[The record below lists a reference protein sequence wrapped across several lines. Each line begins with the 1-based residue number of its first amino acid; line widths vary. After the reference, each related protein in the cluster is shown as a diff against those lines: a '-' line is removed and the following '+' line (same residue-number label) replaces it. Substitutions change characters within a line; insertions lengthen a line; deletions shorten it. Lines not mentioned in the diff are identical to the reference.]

1 MIKTKENQNGC
12 ASSNNLKEKEYTLKA
27 SSIQSF
33 CLNLHFESAA
43 TALSLFS
50 PTPYYTF
57 KQARFLRYFILFT
70 IIVLKYYATQRNS
83 VKLKVGDQNERN
95 CCECA
100 SDNTYHFYSDLN
112 AEGVLYLFQVVS
124 DDGFI
129 EKCEFLN
136 LKPSSR
142 AALSG

>member
-1 MIKTKENQNGC
+1 MPLNT
-12 ASSNNLKEKEYTLKA
+12 SP
-27 SSIQSF
+27 IQSF
-33 CLNLHFESAA
+33 CLNLHFESTA

-57 KQARFLRYFILFT
+57 KQVRFLRYFILFT
-70 IIVLKYYATQRNS
+70 IIVLKYCATQRNS

-100 SDNTYHFYSDLN
+100 SDNTFHLYSDLN
-112 AEGVLYLFQVVS
+112 AEGVVYLFQVVS
-124 DDGFI
+124 DDDFI
-129 EKCEFLN
+129 QKGEFLN

-142 AALSG
+142 ASKTG

>member
-1 MIKTKENQNGC
+1 MW
-12 ASSNNLKEKEYTLKA
+12 SSNIERKRIPFNT
-27 SSIQSF
+27 SPIQSF
-33 CLNLHFESAA
+33 CLNLHFKSTA

-70 IIVLKYYATQRNS
+70 ITVLKYFATQKNS

-95 CCECA
+95 CCECT
-100 SDNTYHFYSDLN
+100 SDNTYHLYSDLN
-112 AEGVLYLFQVVS
+112 AEGVVYLFQVVS
-124 DDGFI
+124 DDDFI
-129 EKCEFLN
+129 QKGEFLN

-142 AALSG
+142 ATKTG